1 MKTTISILLIACV
14 CALGCIGAMA
24 QSSGTNS
31 PYSRYGWGQLSSDA
45 AGFNRGMA
53 GLALGVRNI
62 NIINRQNPAA
72 YSELDSL
79 TFLFDAGISLQNDRL
94 KNGGDTKNA
103 QNAAVDYLEA
113 AFRFTKGLGFSLGL
127 RPFSIVGYDFS
138 ATETMEDVDGYGSKT
153 TTSAYVGDG
162 GLHSV
167 YAGIGWNPIGHISV
181 GANANYIWGDY
192 NHSSSVTYSDQ
203 TIRSLTRYY
212 KGRLNAVTF
221 DFGLQYEQMIGKNDM
236 LTIGA
241 VYGLGNKVDQ
251 RATFINLQSN
261 TSTSTTSADTVNVG
275 NAYQLPSS
283 FGVGFTWN
291 HQNKL
296 TIGFDYVRQMWKD
309 CRFPELVS
317 YGADATYAVAK
328 NTFMD
333 RQKFIVG
340 VEYMPNPRGLRVRD
354 HIKYRAGFAYQT
366 PYTKVNGKDG
376 AKSYLVT
383 LGAALPIVNK
393 YSARSVLNLSAEW
406 EHCSSKAL
414 SAVKE
419 DYLRVCVGITF
430 NAEWFNKWK
439 VE

>member
-1 MKTTISILLIACV
+1 MAAAV
-14 CALGCIGAMA
+14 CAMAGQTAVA

-31 PYSRYGWGQLSSDA
+31 PYSRYGWGQLSSEA
-45 AGFNRGMA
+45 GGFNRGMA
-53 GLALGVRNI
+53 GLAMGVRDI

-79 TFLFDAGISLQNDRL
+79 TFLFDAGISLQNDRM
-94 KNGGDTKNA
+94 KNGGDTKNV
-103 QNAAVDYLEA
+103 QNSAVDYLAA
-113 AFRFTKGLGFSLGL
+113 AFRFSKGLGFSLGL
-127 RPFSIVGYDFS
+127 RPYSIVGYDFS
-138 ATETMEDVDGYGSKT
+138 STQTMEDVDGYGSKT
-153 TTSAYVGDG
+153 TTSGYVGDG
-162 GLHSV
+162 GLHLI
-167 YAGIGWNPIGHISV
+167 YAGIGWNPIGHVSV

-192 NHSSSVTYSDQ
+192 NHTSSVTYSDN

-221 DFGLQYEQMIGKNDM
+221 DFGLQYEQMIGKKDM

-241 VYGLGNKVDQ
+241 VYGLGRKVNQ
-251 RATFINLQSN
+251 RATFINMQSN
-261 TSTSTTSADTVNVG
+261 ASTSTITADTVNVG
-275 NAYQLPSS
+275 DAYELPSS

-291 HQNKL
+291 HENRL
-296 TIGFDYVRQMWKD
+296 TLGFDYVCQMWKD

-317 YGADATYAVAK
+317 TGDNTDYAVAK
-328 NTFMD
+328 KTFMD
-333 RQKFIVG
+333 RQRFVVG
-340 VEYMPNPRGLRVRD
+340 VEYMPNPRGIKVRD

-376 AKSYLVT
+376 ANSYLVT
-383 LGAALPIVNK
+383 LGAAFPIVNK
-393 YSARSVLNLSAEW
+393 YTARSVLNVSAEW

-414 SAVKE
+414 RAVKE
-419 DYLRVCVGITF
+419 DYLRLCVGITF